1 MDSDAL
7 KTFVAIHRADGFSSA
22 AEQLHRSQPA
32 ISRRIALLE
41 AELGAPLFER
51 VAGGAVL
58 SQAGRVLLPHAER
71 VLAALQDAAQ
81 AIEAVRSENAGSVS
95 LAVVGTL
102 ANTELT
108 TVLKKFTVRF
118 PKAELSLRTAT
129 SAEVSELVRRGEAD
143 IGLRYHDDPSPD
155 LICEALE
162 PERLVV
168 ACAWDHKLASKTVR
182 SLTALRSE
190 RWLAF
195 PFSPNRGESPTSHI
209 HAQFLVR
216 GVGEFRWT
224 PIDSLTAQKRLV
236 EAGFGIALLPESSIK
251 EERSA
256 KTVATIRVGDLEAMS
271 PVSAI
276 VRKAGYL
283 NSASKSL
290 LEILRRPTKMH
301 GRR

>member
-1 MDSDAL
+1 MDSEAL
-7 KTFVAIHRADGFSSA
+7 KTFVTIHRANGFSSA

-71 VLAALQDAAQ
+71 VLAAIKDAAQ
-81 AIEAVRSENAGSVS
+81 ALAALRSDDAGTVS

-108 TVLKKFTVRF
+108 SVLKRF
-118 PKAELSLRTAT
+118 SARLPGVELSLRTAT
-129 SAEVSELVRRGEAD
+129 SAEVSDLVRRGEAD

-155 LICEALE
+155 LICEALA
-162 PERLVV
+162 PEKLMV
-168 ACAWDHKLASKTVR
+168 ACGCDHRLAGKAVR
-182 SLTALRSE
+182 SLAALRGE
-190 RWLAF
+190 RGLAF
-195 PFSPNRGESPTSHI
+195 PLGPNRSEIASHI
-209 HAQFLVR
+209 HAQFLIR
-216 GVGEFRWT
+216 GIGDFRWT
-224 PIDSLTAQKRLV
+224 PVDSLTAQKRLV

-256 KTVATIRVGDLEAMS
+256 KTIATIRVGDLTAVN

-276 VRKAGYL
+276 VRKGGYL
-283 NSASKSL
+283 NAASKRL
-290 LEILRRPTKMH
+290 LEVLKATG
-301 GRR
+301 GR